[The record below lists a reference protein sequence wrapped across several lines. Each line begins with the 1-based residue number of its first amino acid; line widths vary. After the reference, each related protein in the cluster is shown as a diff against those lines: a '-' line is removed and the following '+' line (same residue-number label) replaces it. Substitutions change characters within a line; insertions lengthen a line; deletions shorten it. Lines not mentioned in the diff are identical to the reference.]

1 MRSKKTPQKCIKSFN
16 AYEVIFFF
24 HRSYILTV
32 IDIMDDRIKKAHSLH
47 LENRSGLKITGVTDV
62 GSFDEESVTAYTDYG
77 CLSVSGTG
85 LNVQELNLNSGVL
98 EVSGEV
104 TAIVYSSKTSAE
116 KNIFKR
122 IFSA

>member
-1 MRSKKTPQKCIKSFN
+1 
-16 AYEVIFFF
+16 
-24 HRSYILTV
+24 
-32 IDIMDDRIKKAHSLH
+32 MDDRIKKTHSLH